1 MTTITTTCAGCG
13 RPLAVPE
20 RYQGRDLKCPSCGR
34 SFRVDAAPP
43 SPAIAPIEPAA
54 APAAPVPR
62 APAAPI
68 SPAATP
74 AAPAPVPEPFGEV
87 SAQASEAPP
96 AEPIAT
102 APVFWRVRRIGVLS
116 TGLMAAAIYA
126 VLGLLVGLAVAL
138 AMVFP
143 AAALRPLRGP
153 FVGALAVVV
162 LPVLYAAIGFVAGVV
177 VAAVY
182 NLAARWIGGVRILLD

>member
-20 RYQGRDLKCPSCGR
+20 RYQGRDLKCPACGR
-34 SFRVDAAPP
+34 SFRVESVPP
-43 SPAIAPIEPAA
+43 SPAVAPPEPVP
-54 APAAPVPR
+54 APAALVPR
-62 APAAPI
+62 APAAP
-68 SPAATP
+68 PPP
-74 AAPAPVPEPFGEV
+74 AAPPAAPVPAPEPFGEMPAPAAE
-87 SAQASEAPP
+87 SAP
-96 AEPIAT
+96 AEALAT

-143 AAALRPLRGP
+143 AAALKPLRGP
-153 FVGALAVVV
+153 FAGALAVVV
-162 LPVLYAAIGFVAGVV
+162 LPVLYAAIGFVAGVT

-182 NLAARWIGGVRILLD
+182 NLAARWIGGIRILLD